1 MEVEITVINA
11 FDVNGYC
18 NRIGWVGRSRESS
31 HTCSHELF
39 PVLLKSIG
47 KILLEWGARDKD
59 L

>member
-18 NRIGWVGRSRESS
+18 NRIGWVGRSRESG

-47 KILLEWGARDKD
+47 KIILE
-59 L
+59 